1 MLEHTSARPRR
12 HFTVTD
18 VRESCLVQ
26 AAKASKSIKEFD
38 ARLIEYAKRKEELRL
53 KVSFDAAMAQEVS

>member
-1 MLEHTSARPRR
+1 
-12 HFTVTD
+12 
-18 VRESCLVQ
+18 VQ